1 MRLTQLAVSL
11 LIIGVFTQLQQHN
24 IANNVD
30 SLNTPLTF
38 TTTSNIQPTNIGTP
52 LSFVTQQP
60 NIQINQ
66 QQIITPQATQQVQQQ
81 IIPQTSLP
89 IGALPLGQYLTNG
102 TSIGLTATTATT
114 TAQVPIVFSSQQ
126 QQVTSSGIIPPIGAV
141 PLGKYL
147 DNGLNLD
154 DGIIYGY
161 QF

>member
-1 MRLTQLAVSL
+1 MRLSQLILFL
-11 LIIGVFTQLQQHN
+11 LIVGVLNQVQQHN
-24 IANNVD
+24 IASNVG

-38 TTTSNIQPTNIGTP
+38 TTTSNIQPTNVGAP

-60 NIQINQ
+60 SVQINQ
-66 QQIITPQATQQVQQQ
+66 QQIITPQLNQQTQQQ
-81 IIPQTSLP
+81 IASQTSLP

-102 TSIGLTATTATT
+102 TNIGLSATTVGITT
-114 TAQVPIVFSSQQ
+114 QAPLVFSSQQ
-126 QQVTSSGIIPPIGAV
+126 QQATGSSIFPPIGAV

>member
-1 MRLTQLAVSL
+1 MRLSQLLVSL
-11 LIIGVFTQLQQHN
+11 LIIGVFAQVQQHN
-24 IANNVD
+24 IATNIG

-38 TTTSNIQPTNIGTP
+38 TTTSNLQPNNIGTP
-52 LSFVTQQP
+52 LSFVSQQP
-60 NIQINQ
+60 TVEINQ
-66 QQIITPQATQQVQQQ
+66 QQIITPQVTQQVQQQ
-81 IIPQTSLP
+81 ISSQTSLP

-102 TSIGLTATTATT
+102 TNMGLAAVTT
-114 TAQVPIVFSSQQ
+114 TANAPIPVVLSSQQ
-126 QQVTSSGIIPPIGAV
+126 YPTTSSGIVPPIGSI